1 MHPANLMTMAIIAG
15 SGVILIAL
23 GIPLWLRRVKPNHM
37 YGFRIRATL
46 ENEDTWYE
54 VNARCGR
61 QLFLLGIISIA
72 MGIIAAPIDLGKGGA
87 SDALYLWILI
97 LVLGIAW
104 ITVTGYRL
112 AHGMEGENGDDQ

>member
-1 MHPANLMTMAIIAG
+1 MQPDNLMAMAIIAG

-37 YGFRIRATL
+37 YGFRTRATL
-46 ENEDTWYE
+46 ENEDTWWV

-61 QLFLLGIISIA
+61 QLILLGVISIA
-72 MGIIAAPIDLGKGGA
+72 MGIIAASIDFGKRGV
-87 SDALYLWILI
+87 SDALYSWILL

-104 ITVTGYRL
+104 ITVTGYRS
-112 AHGMEGENGDDQ
+112 ACKMEGENGDDQ

>member
-1 MHPANLMTMAIIAG
+1 MQPANLMAIAIIAG

-23 GIPLWLRRVKPNHM
+23 GIPLWLKRIKPNHM
-37 YGFRIRATL
+37 YGFRIKATL
-46 ENEDTWYE
+46 ENANIWYE

-61 QLFLLGIISIA
+61 QLFFLGIISIA
-72 MGIIAAPIDLGKGGA
+72 MGIIAAPIDLGKRGA

-97 LVLGIAW
+97 LTLGIAW

-112 AHGMEGENGDDQ
+112 ACKMDHENGDDQ

>member
-1 MHPANLMTMAIIAG
+1 MQPANLMAMAIIAG
-15 SGVILIAL
+15 SGVVLIAL

-46 ENEDTWYE
+46 ENEDIWWV

-72 MGIIAAPIDLGKGGA
+72 MGIIAAPVDLGKRGA

-97 LVLGIAW
+97 LVLGIGW

-112 AHGMEGENGDDQ
+112 ACKMEGENGDDQ